1 MDISLRWVGEGM
13 GSKSKIVP
21 FLRIIQKIQENNRF
35 WVSNK
40 NLQSILKFL
49 PKHHIIDLL
58 KIDQITITTEL
69 KNRRIRL
76 KRSTLLQIKKNKFQF
91 LAENI

>member
-1 MDISLRWVGEGM
+1 M
-13 GSKSKIVP
+13 GSKSEIVQ
-21 FLRIIQKIQENNRF
+21 FFRIIQKNQENNRF

-69 KNRRIRL
+69 KKSKDPL
-76 KRSTLLQIKKNKFQF
+76 KKIDTFTEKKIIFSFWQKISKKLF
-91 LAENI
+91 